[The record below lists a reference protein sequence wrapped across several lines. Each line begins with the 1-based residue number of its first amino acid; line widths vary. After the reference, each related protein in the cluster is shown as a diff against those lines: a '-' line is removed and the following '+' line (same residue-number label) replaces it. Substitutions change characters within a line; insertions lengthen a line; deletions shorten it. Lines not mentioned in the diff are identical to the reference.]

1 MVYDY
6 GSLTLKLSVLK
17 KRIKSDFANDL
28 NVDILLISHFDQAH
42 INSMKILNPKVV
54 VLPFLTN
61 EQIQVLRVYN

>member
-42 INSMKILNPKVV
+42 INCMKILNPKVV